1 MIILLLSVTKL
12 TAQSNNTQIPVDGI
26 YDSKPTAKV
35 INMEGNVLETV
46 RVPAQRIMIK
56 GTRVTVVIDINN
68 NGRIDNHEI
77 QNNKKFNAVRRNNM
91 ILWLGKDGKSWV
103 RMFYS
108 VSDETYYM
116 ISDGP
121 QNSDRKLLFE
131 LGIVKKF

>member
-1 MIILLLSVTKL
+1 
-12 TAQSNNTQIPVDGI
+12 
-26 YDSKPTAKV
+26 
-35 INMEGNVLETV
+35 
-46 RVPAQRIMIK
+46 MIK